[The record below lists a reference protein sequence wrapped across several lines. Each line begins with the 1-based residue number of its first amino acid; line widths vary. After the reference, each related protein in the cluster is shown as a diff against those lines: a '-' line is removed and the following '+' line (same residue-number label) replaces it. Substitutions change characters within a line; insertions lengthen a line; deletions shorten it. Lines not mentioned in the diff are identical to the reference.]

1 MIIIEADQT
10 NLLQAAVIHS
20 VSWQES
26 HRAFCSPD
34 FIELHTP
41 DHQLEYISKKIS
53 SGSRFYM
60 LVEDVPVGIISVTG
74 SLIEDLY
81 ILPDK
86 QNMGYGTTLLQF
98 AIGRCNGTPT
108 LWILENNDKAKNCIT
123 DWDSGKP
130 ERFMPLQTGLM
141 RSNWHIR
148 RNRNGYRHQTLY
160 KRQNQ

>member
-108 LWILENNDKAKNCIT
+108 LWILENNDKAKKLYHRLGFRETGTVHAVT
-123 DWDSGKP
+123 D
-130 ERFMPLQTGLM
+130 GL
-141 RSNWHIR
+141 NEIELAYTEKQEW
-148 RNRNGYRHQTLY
+148 L
-160 KRQNQ
+160 